1 MKKILLKIFITTIL
15 PLIVE
20 QLIVLVAK
28 YMKKEGAE
36 GEGEKLMS
44 DLKAKGA
51 EWTTKFKSAW
61 ESASSEGSKEIND
74 TLARLKRTARE
85 FIANATGKSPAQV
98 DAMFAEVY
106 AEFEENVLGKFFKKK
121 EESKKED
128 TKNDEKAA

>member
-1 MKKILLKIFITTIL
+1 MKKILFRIFVTTIL
-15 PLIVE
+15 PFIVE

-51 EWTTKFKSAW
+51 EWTGKFKTAW
-61 ESASSEGSKEIND
+61 ESASTEGSKEISD

-85 FIANATGKSPAQV
+85 FVANATGKSPQQV
-98 DAMFAEVY
+98 DEMFAEIY
-106 AEFEENVLGKFFKKK
+106 SEFEENVLGKFFKKK
-121 EESKKED
+121 EEKKEE
-128 TKNDEKAA
+128 TVA